1 MKQNLYFPAKRRI
14 GRQRRDVV
22 SSLTLVAATYD
33 VGSSITLKFN
43 QPIDISQLNG
53 PAITVNDSLNGTIFV
68 GLDGPATR
76 VDAFTV
82 RLELEEDGPFAGQT
96 TTLDATDD
104 TDIRS
109 VPGAQSWAG
118 VTELPLPYP

>member
-1 MKQNLYFPAKRRI
+1 MISIPPPQHR
-14 GRQRRDVV
+14 GRHIKPV
-22 SSLTLVAATYD
+22 SNILSLVAATYD

-76 VDAFTV
+76 VDAVTV
-82 RLELEEDGPFAGQT
+82 RVELEEDGPFAGQT
-96 TTLDATDD
+96 TTLDAADD
-104 TDIRS
+104 TRIRS
-109 VPGAQSWAG
+109 VPGAKGWAG
-118 VTELPLPYP
+118 VSGMKLPYP

>member
-1 MKQNLYFPAKRRI
+1 MLYLGPPKRAGAKFKLTQAAL
-14 GRQRRDVV
+14 GLV
-22 SSLTLVAATYD
+22 SATYD

-76 VDAFTV
+76 VDPFTV
-82 RLELEEDGPFAGQT
+82 RVELEEDGPFAGQV

-109 VPGAQSWAG
+109 VPGAKGWAG
-118 VTELPLPYP
+118 VSGMKLPYP

>member
-1 MKQNLYFPAKRRI
+1 MLFLGPPKRGSAKFKLTQPAL
-14 GRQRRDVV
+14 GLV
-22 SSLTLVAATYD
+22 SATYD

-76 VDAFTV
+76 VDPFTV
-82 RLELEEDGPFAGQT
+82 RVELEEDGPFAGQA

-104 TDIRS
+104 TRIRS
-109 VPGAQSWAG
+109 VPGAKGWAG
-118 VTELPLPYP
+118 VSGMKLPYP

>member
-1 MKQNLYFPAKRRI
+1 MLIPNLINF
-14 GRQRRDVV
+14 QRNRKALPRKVNFALV
-22 SSLTLVAATYD
+22 SATYD

-104 TDIRS
+104 TRIRS
-109 VPGAQSWAG
+109 VPGAKGWAG
-118 VTELPLPYP
+118 VSGMKLPYP